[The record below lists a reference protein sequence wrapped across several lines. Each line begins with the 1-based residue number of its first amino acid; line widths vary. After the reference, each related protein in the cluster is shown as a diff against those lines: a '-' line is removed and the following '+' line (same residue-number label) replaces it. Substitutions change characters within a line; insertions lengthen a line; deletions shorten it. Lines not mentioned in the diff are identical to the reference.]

1 MRQSRRVNARV
12 ITCAR
17 FRALALA
24 AAAGLWSC
32 AALAADYR
40 VIAEQNLFDPQRKPW
55 PEPAAAAAASPLA
68 ADDIQ
73 VQGVVVVG
81 RVKRAIVKLGGRLKP
96 AGGAAGR
103 SNTVLGEGQAVGGY
117 TLESIEARQL
127 VFSSGGSRYTV
138 PFTRSVQRD
147 MASAPPAP
155 LPVIQ
160 SATLPVA
167 EAAPAAQPAAI
178 AGSPQFA
185 PPPALTPPQAGQPHP
200 PAPAPAPALFPSGPA
215 QQAAS
220 TAAAPAT
227 PAAAPAPPA
236 TGMSLLQAIQAA
248 EAARRAGQ
256 AQTAPPFNPFQP
268 RPQP

>member
-1 MRQSRRVNARV
+1 MRPSRRVNTRA

-17 FRALALA
+17 FHALALA

-32 AALAADYR
+32 AALAVDYR

-55 PEPAAAAAASPLA
+55 PEPAAATAVSPLA

-81 RVKRAIVKLGGRLKP
+81 GVKRAIVTLGGRLKP

-103 SNTVLGEGQAVGGY
+103 SNVILGEGQAVAGY
-117 TLESIEARQL
+117 TLESVQARQL
-127 VFSSGGSRYTV
+127 VFSSGGQRFTV
-138 PFTRSVQRD
+138 PFTRSARRE

-167 EAAPAAQPAAI
+167 ESAPAAQPAAT

-200 PAPAPAPALFPSGPA
+200 PAPAPAPTLFPSGPA

-227 PAAAPAPPA
+227 PAGAPAAPA

-256 AQTAPPFNPFQP
+256 VPAAPPFNPFQP